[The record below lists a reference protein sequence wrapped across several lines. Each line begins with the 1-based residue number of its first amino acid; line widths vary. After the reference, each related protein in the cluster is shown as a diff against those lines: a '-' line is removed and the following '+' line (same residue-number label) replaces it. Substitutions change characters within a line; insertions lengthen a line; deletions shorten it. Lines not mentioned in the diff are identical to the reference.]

1 MVRKLCLL
9 VPLLALTACSKQAF
23 DPASVVACYANGS
36 LTAQYTVT
44 THSDFYTEYQLS
56 ATETDGVQTVT
67 INRPESVA
75 GITAVL
81 QRDQTTVRY
90 EDVSLDALLP
100 PIDGCA
106 PVDVLHGLLDNLK
119 NDVPTGFV
127 QENDTV
133 TLDYQETLADGTDLL
148 KQVILQRED
157 LALQSAEIYL
167 DGDLLLALRAD
178 SFQWTPA
185 G

>member
-1 MVRKLCLL
+1 MGRKLLL
-9 VPLLALTACSKQAF
+9 LLLPLLLTACGKAAF
-23 DPASVVACYANGS
+23 DPASVAAKYAEGTLS
-36 LTAQYTVT
+36 AQYTVT

-56 ATETDGVQTVT
+56 AVVEDGVHTVT
-67 INRPESVA
+67 ILQPESVA

-81 QRDQTTVRY
+81 HSGQATIRY

-100 PIDGCA
+100 EIAGCA
-106 PVDVLHGLLDNLK
+106 PVDVLHGLLEDLK
-119 NDVPTGFV
+119 NDLPVSWAA
-127 QENDTV
+127 EADTV
-133 TLDYQETLADGTDLL
+133 TLDYQETLSDGTELR
-148 KQVILQRED
+148 KQVVLQRD
-157 LALQSAEIYL
+157 TLALQSAELYV